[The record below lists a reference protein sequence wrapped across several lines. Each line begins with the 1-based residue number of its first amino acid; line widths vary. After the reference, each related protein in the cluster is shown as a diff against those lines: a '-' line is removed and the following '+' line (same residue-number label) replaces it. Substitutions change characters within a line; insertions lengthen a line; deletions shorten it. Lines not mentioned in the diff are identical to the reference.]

1 LSVAHK
7 TGLALLCDLAA
18 LLVLCVLAHL
28 ARPVALG
35 FVSDAQQDAS
45 DTRRRGWRCEKVFRG
60 YVRVSHLAKTI
71 SAHLFA
77 SLTNVQRV
85 RIPLW
90 LTWFFSC
97 AFSLLGAAYK
107 TPGVIARPRTVCGR
121 APSQDRFAGVCEP
134 RLMQSIAPVV
144 GYATYIYL
152 VSVSY
157 HKFVAEILIPSG
169 FLSQVNARIARFS
182 LQSMLT
188 HVMASLTWCLVKSCR
203 A

>member
-1 LSVAHK
+1 MSSATAATSPPPIARKAAVVLPCGCGWRRWASRVWSAAPTLSVAHK

-35 FVSDAQQDAS
+35 FMSDAQQDAS

-77 SLTNVQRV
+77 SLTSVQRV

-90 LTWFFSC
+90 LAGFFSC
-97 AFSLLGAAYK
+97 AFSLLSAAYK
-107 TPGVIARPRTVCGR
+107 TLLA
-121 APSQDRFAGVCEP
+121 
-134 RLMQSIAPVV
+134 
-144 GYATYIYL
+144 
-152 VSVSY
+152 
-157 HKFVAEILIPSG
+157 
-169 FLSQVNARIARFS
+169 
-182 LQSMLT
+182 
-188 HVMASLTWCLVKSCR
+188 
-203 A
+203 